1 MAEIRYCIVLSRPVR
16 ALLPVLLCACAC
28 LFSSFAVARVD
39 IDPRPV
45 NLTLNWVGN
54 DVLVSQ
60 DFCVLSTQ
68 GASPANNTVIPYQ
81 VTAIGTLAL
90 VNGANQ
96 IPVSLAWQDLAG
108 GGSTP
113 LAAGAGTGMIMTGD
127 TANCPG
133 GNNGRLLITVL
144 NSDIT
149 AVVPGAYTATFDI
162 EVSNNGAGRTQF
174 ANPVTLDLVLPDSIM
189 VSQLDDI
196 DLGVFSGVD
205 LVASESLCVYRA
217 SGGLYGVTV
226 TGSGTGGA
234 FQLVNNTSVLDYQ
247 VSWSDGVATS
257 ALAPGVLLSG
267 QGNSVSGDTSCGN
280 GAANNAT
287 LTVTLPAA
295 SVDTAVTESGLHTG
309 VLTILVEMQ

>member
-1 MAEIRYCIVLSRPVR
+1 MAEIRYCIVRSRTVR
-16 ALLPVLLCACAC
+16 ALLPGLLGVCAC

-45 NLTLNWVGN
+45 NITLNWVGN
-54 DVLVSQ
+54 DVQVSQ

-68 GASPANNTVIPYQ
+68 GANPQNNTVIPYQ

-113 LAAGAGTGMIMTGD
+113 LAAGVGTGMIMTGA

-162 EVSNNGAGRTQF
+162 EVSNNGGGRKQF
-174 ANPVTLDLVLPDSIM
+174 ADPVTLDLVLPDSIM

-196 DLGVFSGVD
+196 DLGTFSGVD

-226 TGSGTGGA
+226 TGSGAGGA

-247 VSWSDGVATS
+247 VSWSDGVTTS
-257 ALAPGVLLSG
+257 ALAAGVLLSG
-267 QGNSVSGDTSCGN
+267 QGNSVSGDTSCAN
-280 GAANNAT
+280 GTANNAT

>member
-1 MAEIRYCIVLSRPVR
+1 MLDTRYGIWPCRSARTWLLVLAGV
-16 ALLPVLLCACAC
+16 CAC
-28 LFSSFAVARVD
+28 LFSPFASARID

-45 NLTLNWVGN
+45 NITLNWVGN
-54 DVLVSQ
+54 DLLVSQ

-68 GASPANNTVIPYQ
+68 GANPTNNTVIPYQ

-90 VNGANQ
+90 VSGANQ
-96 IPVSLAWQDLAG
+96 IPVSLAWQDLTG

-113 LAAGAGTGMIMTGD
+113 LAAGVGTGMIMTGA

-144 NSDIT
+144 NTDIT

-162 EVSNNGAGRTQF
+162 EVSNNGSGRSRF
-174 ANPVTLDLVLPDSIM
+174 NNPATLDLVLPDSIM

-196 DLGVFSGVD
+196 DLGIFSGVD

-226 TGSGTGGA
+226 TGSGAGGA
-234 FQLVNNTSVLDYQ
+234 FQLVNNASVLDYQ
-247 VSWSDGVATS
+247 VSWSDGVVTS

-267 QGNSVSGDTSCGN
+267 QGNSVTGDTSCGN

>member
-1 MAEIRYCIVLSRPVR
+1 MVETRYGISRARPAR
-16 ALLPVLLCACAC
+16 ALLLVLLVALACT
-28 LFSSFAVARVD
+28 FSPSALARID
-39 IDPRPV
+39 ITPRPLNV
-45 NLTLNWVGN
+45 TLNWVGV
-54 DVLVSQ
+54 DLLVSQ
-60 DFCVLSTQ
+60 DLCVPSTQ
-68 GASPANNTVIPYQ
+68 GANPNDNTVIPYQ

-113 LAAGAGTGMIMTGD
+113 LTAGVGTGMIMTGS

-162 EVSNNGAGRTQF
+162 EVSNNGGGRKQF
-174 ANPVTLDLVLPDSIM
+174 ANPVTLDLVLPDSIR

-196 DLGVFSGVD
+196 DLGIFSGVD

-226 TGSGTGGA
+226 TGSGAGGA
-234 FQLVNNTSVLDYQ
+234 FQLVNNASVLDYQ
-247 VSWSDGVATS
+247 VSWSDGMATS
-257 ALAPGVLLSG
+257 ALASGVLLSG
-267 QGNSVSGDTSCGN
+267 QGNSISGDTSCGN
-280 GAANNAT
+280 GATNNAT